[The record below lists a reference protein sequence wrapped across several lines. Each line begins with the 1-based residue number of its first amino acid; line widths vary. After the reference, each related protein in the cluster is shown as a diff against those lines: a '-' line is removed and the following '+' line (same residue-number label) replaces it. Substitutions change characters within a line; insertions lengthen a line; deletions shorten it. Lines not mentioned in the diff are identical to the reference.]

1 MYYVLVL
8 FGRTKRSLVLYRLR
22 LTVLITVL
30 RYQKINC
37 TITLLT
43 KWISITKEHV
53 QVVARRVRPLLM
65 HHVDLLSAFAQTHK
79 VLQTDPHPISK
90 Y

>member
-1 MYYVLVL
+1 MYYLYCSAEL
-8 FGRTKRSLVLYRLR
+8 NDERSLVLYRLR
-22 LTVLITVL
+22 FTVLITVL
-30 RYQKINC
+30 RCQKINC

-53 QVVARRVRPLLM
+53 GVARRVRPLLM
-65 HHVDLLSAFAQTHK
+65 HHVDLLSAFAQIHK